1 MVWFSCMYVAIQSHA
16 QAPTTFS
23 KLLYDSIPVIY
34 KNVVL
39 KEDGYLVTALSLDAD
54 TTAYYAFS
62 TYLFDLNGEIVD
74 TKRYGNA
81 SQSLFAL
88 DMNTTLSDGTHVF
101 VAADFSKP
109 IATMTLIWMNPL
121 GDTVRTKEYVSPLY
135 VPGENQND
143 WLAASALTSDA
154 NGNIYL
160 CCIVFTPEN
169 GNDFILFAVD
179 PQGTLL
185 WSYLSEYPN
194 NYDGCNAIISND
206 QGIFC
211 ASGHFFPDD
220 LPLGCVEH
228 FIQLDYDGN
237 LIWEGDD
244 LTQHAMQRPKD
255 VMVEDDGY
263 VMITT
268 IYFDDYTNTSV
279 IYKVDFNGNL
289 VWYNEMYIPYS
300 SYANE
305 LVSTCDDGYLMSG
318 LLYYFN
324 ESADSIDGVYN
335 RDNVIHKFDHD
346 GNHQWTRKYN
356 IISSVQENHLMFDVK
371 STPDGGFVLAGVAE
385 NLAEDLPPE
394 EIPYQHGW
402 LLKLDACGCL
412 VPGCDALC
420 DNMAC
425 FPTVIEYGDHVMI
438 AGPIP
443 VSDLLNV
450 YLSPEAPEKGTLQL
464 YDLSGKLVQ
473 TYNYA
478 NNDTTY
484 IWDISSQ
491 AAGEY
496 VLALMNQDEMVESMK
511 ILVSH

>member
-1 MVWFSCMYVAIQSHA
+1 MA
-16 QAPTTFS
+16 QTPVTFS
-23 KLLYDSIPVIY
+23 KLLYDTIPVAY
-34 KNVVL
+34 KNVVVQ
-39 KEDGYLVTALSLDAD
+39 EDVYLVTALSLDVD
-54 TTAYYAFS
+54 TTPYYAFS
-62 TYLFDLNGEIVD
+62 TYLFDLTGERID

-81 SQSLFAL
+81 SQSLFAE
-88 DMNTTLSDGTHVF
+88 DMNTTLSDGTTVF
-101 VAADFSKP
+101 VSADLSVDVDTIILFW
-109 IATMTLIWMNPL
+109 MTPT
-121 GDTVRTKEYVSPLY
+121 GDTLRSKQFVSPLY
-135 VPGENQND
+135 TPGVFQSD
-143 WLAASALTSDA
+143 WLAATALTSDA
-154 NGNIYL
+154 NDNVYL
-160 CCIVFTPEN
+160 CCIVYTPEN
-169 GNDFILFAVD
+169 SSDFILFAVD

-194 NYDGCNAIISND
+194 GYDGCNAIISND

-244 LTQHAMQRPKD
+244 LTNYDIHRPD
-255 VMVEDDGY
+255 EIILEDDGY

-268 IYFDDYTNTSV
+268 IYFEDYTNTSV
-279 IYKVDFNGNL
+279 IYKVDFNGNFL
-289 VWYNEMYIPYS
+289 WYHEMDIPYS
-300 SYANE
+300 SYSNE
-305 LVSTCDDGYLMSG
+305 LVSTCDDGYLTSG

-324 ESADSIDGVYN
+324 EPTDSIDGVYN

-346 GNHQWTRKYN
+346 GNQQWTRKYN

-371 STPDGGFVLAGVAE
+371 STPDGGFILAGVAE
-385 NLAEDLPPE
+385 NLADDLPPE

-438 AGPIP
+438 AGPNP

-450 YLSPEAPEKGTLQL
+450 YLSPNAPSNGTLKL
-464 YDLSGKLVQ
+464 FDLSGKVVQ
-473 TYNYA
+473 AFDYVA
-478 NNDTTY
+478 NDTTF
-484 IWDISSQ
+484 IWDISNQ

-496 VLALMNQDEMVESMK
+496 VLALMNHGAMVESIK
-511 ILVSH
+511 ILIKT